1 MLHKICLTLAA
12 FAILF
17 GWSANSLAQTKK
29 STSKVKGRFEELI
42 KTAREGKSKANREIV
57 EEIKAVYDEEK
68 TENLLGFGSI
78 VGTWN
83 VTVPVAEGNFYALQT
98 FNVDGTF
105 TETSSLLGMLPEGPS
120 HGVWEY
126 RRRGTVLTF
135 ELFAFDPGTGES
147 VGRLRVRNFIQLT
160 DGNRFASDYVLDF
173 IELDGTVIENIGSGT
188 FTGERLQVRGL

>member
-29 STSKVKGRFEELI
+29 STSKVKGRFEEL
-42 KTAREGKSKANREIV
+42 
-57 EEIKAVYDEEK
+57 IKAVYDEEK

-120 HGVWEY
+120 QGVWEY

-135 ELFAFDPGTGES
+135 ELFAFVPGTGES